1 MFSAANQQS
10 APGRGNPSPS
20 GSYANNDF
28 QTMQPVNAAAAPAA
42 PGKSQA
48 QATSPD
54 EYRILLPRFPPGS
67 LCINSVF
74 LHADMSGRPYR
85 AIDFRDGLKDAI
97 ELREVLSLG
106 QFQMSHVWMVTLV
119 SSEAAEKLKAAKELT
134 VKGKKCMV
142 IDPNSK
148 DVKLKLLWLPS
159 YLEDKKIAEALSP
172 FGTVR
177 SVSREKWRV
186 PGMENMETLNR
197 EVCLTLHDMTTS
209 EDIPHLLRVAGIQS
223 LLVMSGRPP
232 LCLRCKKVGHIRR
245 QCRTPKCARCNRF
258 GHESDECYS
267 SYAALLRGSG
277 TEPDANQEFM
287 DISEV
292 VDATGEVLPT
302 QAGSAEAGPPIS
314 DKNEDPAVKEVSET
328 PQAGSKTENEGKDL
342 QESKDQNTPLQ
353 QELTQQPADLA
364 EKLTTSEGND
374 DLPDSMDV
382 TKNSSKDTND
392 TKRKQDAPPDTTTAS
407 KRKPTLHPSC

>member
-1 MFSAANQQS
+1 
-10 APGRGNPSPS
+10 
-20 GSYANNDF
+20 
-28 QTMQPVNAAAAPAA
+28 MQPVNAAAAPAA

-67 LCINSVF
+67 LCINSAF

-97 ELREVLSLG
+97 KLREVLSLG

-119 SSEAAEKLKAAKELT
+119 SSEAAEMLKAAKELT

-142 IDPNSK
+142 IDPNPK

-159 YLEDKKIAEALSP
+159 YLEDKRIAGALSP

-197 EVCLTLHDMTTS
+197 EVCLTFHDMTTS

-232 LCLRCKKVGHIRR
+232 LCMRCKKVGHIRR

-267 SYAALLRGSG
+267 SYAAVLRGSG

-328 PQAGSKTENEGKDL
+328 PQTSSETENEGKDL
-342 QESKDQNTPLQ
+342 QESKDKNTPLQ
-353 QELTQQPADLA
+353 QKLTQQPADLA
-364 EKLTTSEGND
+364 EKPTTSEGID

-392 TKRKQDAPPDTTTAS
+392 TKRKQDAPPDTTAAS